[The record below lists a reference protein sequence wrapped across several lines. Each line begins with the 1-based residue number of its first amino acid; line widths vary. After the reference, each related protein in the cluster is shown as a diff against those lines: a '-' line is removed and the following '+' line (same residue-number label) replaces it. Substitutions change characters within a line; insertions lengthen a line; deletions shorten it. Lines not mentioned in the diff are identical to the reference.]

1 MAKKVPLLLWM
12 GTSET
17 SNSTKFFSKAII
29 DAEKSRDPN
38 LLCLAIQKIRLSTR
52 LTETEM
58 FELFSESFE
67 ARCALIS
74 YFRIFDGAILI
85 RYYEFRRDFELQGL
99 FALHSAYK
107 SPRYLDH
114 IKFME
119 AALAK
124 FAQ

>member
-1 MAKKVPLLLWM
+1 
-12 GTSET
+12 
-17 SNSTKFFSKAII
+17 
-29 DAEKSRDPN
+29 
-38 LLCLAIQKIRLSTR
+38 
-52 LTETEM
+52 M
-58 FELFSESFE
+58 FELFSQSPE

-85 RYYEFRRDFELQGL
+85 RYYEYRKDFNLQGL

-107 SPRYLDH
+107 SMKYPDH

-124 FAQ
+124 FAQQKSGEWRK